1 LACDYL
7 AFLLVKSIWQKF
19 FSSALFMVDFV
30 GFQNRLNFFGQGF
43 GRKGFHFVSKS
54 LNQFRF
60 GLRKLAF
67 SYLAFW

>member
-1 LACDYL
+1 
-7 AFLLVKSIWQKF
+7 
-19 FSSALFMVDFV
+19 MVDFV